1 MYKVITG
8 SPTTRQYLVGEYET
22 VTDALLAMYDTDTSV
37 DVRVEEEDGTIIA
50 SINGEPEPEMN
61 T

>member
-1 MYKVITG
+1 MFKVITDN
-8 SPTTRQYLVGEYET
+8 SQTRQYLVGEYET
-22 VTDALLAMYDTDTSV
+22 VTEALLAMYDTDTSV

-50 SINGEPEPEMN
+50 SINGEPKPEMN